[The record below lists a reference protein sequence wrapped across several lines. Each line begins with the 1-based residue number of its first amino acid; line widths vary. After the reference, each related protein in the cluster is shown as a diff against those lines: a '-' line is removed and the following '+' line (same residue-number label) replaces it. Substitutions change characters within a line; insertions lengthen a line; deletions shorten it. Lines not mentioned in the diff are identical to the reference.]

1 MEFQALNPS
10 AINHKQAYLW
20 IILLLNFPK
29 THHKKVG
36 STANF
41 RVKIFC
47 WKPEAGNQKFNR
59 KLHLSLN
66 WDLLTNC
73 ICINVIFQKY

>member
-20 IILLLNFPK
+20 IFLLLNLPK
-29 THHKKVG
+29 THHKKEG

-41 RVKIFC
+41 WVKIFC
-47 WKPEAGNQKFNR
+47 WKPEAGSQKFNW

-66 WDLLTNC
+66 WDLLSNC
-73 ICINVIFQKY
+73 IFTTVIFQ